1 MENYPKEAKL
11 KSGEKIELRLF
22 SRDDLDLLIDF
33 YTSLPEKDRMFLRI
47 DVLKRE
53 NIVKRY
59 GDPNYDHIYPII
71 ALHKEKII
79 GEGTLFRPEFGWMR
93 HLGELRCVVSNKYK
107 RKGLCTI
114 LVREI
119 FLRAVSTDLYKIQ
132 AAMMEEQKSAIS
144 AFKRMGFK
152 QEALLKKHV
161 TDIQGKRHNLI
172 IMNLDIEELWYLMED
187 YTHGKTYVV

>member
-1 MENYPKEAKL
+1 
-11 KSGEKIELRLF
+11 
-22 SRDDLDLLIDF
+22 
-33 YTSLPEKDRMFLRI
+33 
-47 DVLKRE
+47 
-53 NIVKRY
+53 
-59 GDPNYDHIYPII
+59 
-71 ALHKEKII
+71 
-79 GEGTLFRPEFGWMR
+79 MR
-93 HLGELRCVVSNKYK
+93 HLGELRCVVSDKYK

-132 AAMMEEQKSAIS
+132 AAVMEEQKSAIS